1 MNNGKNKEM
10 LHDIGATFE
19 TDKARHTH
27 CGQSYLH
34 VYQNY
39 FEPLRNMELNFLEL
53 GVKGG
58 HSLRTWKNYFQKSNI
73 WGADHNP
80 NCKSHEEERINVL
93 VCEQHSKEILD
104 TSKKV
109 GGFDIILDDA
119 SHINS
124 LSVASFNLLFPSL
137 KKGGF
142 YIIEDLANSYI
153 DLSNP
158 DIQWDGELQAN
169 KSNGVNLNHDRQVL
183 NDLFLSL
190 IERMDKGDE
199 NIHYVH
205 FWSRIIIVKKGN

>member
-1 MNNGKNKEM
+1 MSMNKRT
-10 LHDIGATFE
+10 LHDIGVTYG
-19 TDKARHTH
+19 TDKSRHMH

-34 VYQNY
+34 IYQNY
-39 FEPLRNMELNFLEL
+39 FEPFRDMELNFLEL

-73 WGADHNP
+73 WGVDNNP
-80 NCKSHEEERINVL
+80 NCKSHEEEQINVL
-93 VCEQHSKEILD
+93 VCEQHSEQILD
-104 TSKKV
+104 TSREI

-119 SHINS
+119 SHINT
-124 LSVASFNLLFPSL
+124 LSAASFNLLFPSL

-142 YIIEDLANSYI
+142 YIIEDLGNSYL
-153 DLSNP
+153 DLSNYV
-158 DIQWDGELQAN
+158 QFWDGELQRN
-169 KSNGVNLNHDRQVL
+169 KNNGVDLNHDRQTL

-199 NIHYVH
+199 DIHYVH